1 MADNEQPTTPNA
13 QPANGAA
20 EQAFQPAPA
29 QPAPAQTPEAS
40 ADRAPAASDFA
51 GGVSSAGRFRDRATK
66 RQEGELLTLSSGETV
81 KVRRPSIT
89 NMVKSGQVPANVAG
103 AALKFDSGKP
113 MSDRDV
119 QRLFELKEI
128 VTRAAL
134 LSPRVTKE
142 PNYDND
148 EIAFDDLTEDE
159 INDVYMYVQV
169 GLEELSKFREKRQR
183 DAARSDSEPLPG
195 DEA

>member
-13 QPANGAA
+13 EPANRGAEEA
-20 EQAFQPAPA
+20 LQASPAA
-29 QPAPAQTPEAS
+29 APAPAQTPAPEA
-40 ADRAPAASDFA
+40 PASDFA

-66 RQEGELLTLSSGETV
+66 REEGELLTLSSGETV

-89 NMVKSGQVPANVAG
+89 NMVKAQIVPANVAG

-134 LSPRVTKE
+134 LSPKIVKE
-142 PNYDND
+142 PNYDHD
-148 EIAFDDLTEDE
+148 EISFDDLTEDE

-169 GLEELSKFREKRQR
+169 GLEELTKFREKRQR
-183 DAARSDSEPLPG
+183 DASGPDSDTVPG
-195 DEA
+195 DQA